1 MSPIR
6 VLCIHFTGAFGGA
19 SRSLFEALS
28 EMSPED
34 VRPMFL
40 TQRGSVV
47 DFFSKLGP
55 VVGTRG
61 LSQFDNTRYSHY
73 RGVRWVVL
81 LREIAYLPFTIRAL
95 RTAKRQF
102 GDVDLIHVNEFT
114 GLMTLWLA
122 QLYFKAPALVHVRS
136 LARDEPRS
144 IRTRVENYLFRKLVA
159 GVVAIDQNVR
169 SSLPADLSVK
179 IIHNSFRVKSQVD
192 TEENSRA
199 IANLSPTAFKVG
211 FVGNL
216 LKVKGI
222 FELLQAALLLRD
234 EGTDVEFIV
243 VGDDAKPSTGLK
255 SRVVKALGLQ
265 QNSKAEIERFLDD
278 HHLRPIVHLLGF
290 RSNIGQ
296 IYRAM
301 DVLCFPSHL
310 DAPGRPI
317 FEAAF
322 NGVPSIV
329 AVRNPCND
337 TLIHGETGLAIASKS
352 AHEISV
358 TLKYLIAH
366 PEKRKAMGCAALTLA
381 KNNFDVSKNSIELL
395 LFYREL
401 ITKAKYR

>member
-19 SRSLFEALS
+19 SRSMFEALS

-34 VRPMFL
+34 VQPMCL
-40 TQRGSVV
+40 TQHGTVI

-55 VVGTRG
+55 VVSARG

-73 RGVRWVVL
+73 RGVRWMVL
-81 LREIAYLPFTIRAL
+81 LRELAFLPFTIQAL

-136 LARDEPRS
+136 VARNEPRS
-144 IRTRVENYLFRKLVA
+144 LRTRLENHLFSKLAA

-169 SSLPADLSVK
+169 ASLPASLPVK
-179 IIHNSFRVKSQVD
+179 IIHNSFKVKAQVD

-199 IANLSPTAFKVG
+199 LARLSPTAFKVG

-222 FELLQAALLLRD
+222 FELLEAALSLRNK
-234 EGTDVEFIV
+234 GIDVEFVI

-255 SRVVKALGLQ
+255 SRVVNALGLQ
-265 QNSKAEIERFLDD
+265 QNSKVEVERFIDD
-278 HHLRPIVHLLGF
+278 HQLRSIVHLLGF
-290 RSNIGQ
+290 TSNIGQ

-301 DVLCFPSHL
+301 DVLCFPSHY

-322 NGVPSIV
+322 YGVPSIV
-329 AVRNPCND
+329 AVSNPYDD
-337 TLIHGETGLAIASKS
+337 TLIHGETGLAIASK
-352 AHEISV
+352 AADEISTAV
-358 TLKYLIAH
+358 EYLIAN
-366 PEKRKAMGCAALTLA
+366 PQKRKAMGHAARTLA
-381 KNNFDVSKNSIELL
+381 HNNFDVTHNSAALL
-395 LFYREL
+395 LLYKEL
-401 ITKAKYR
+401 IQKNQK

>member
-19 SRSLFEALS
+19 SRSLFEALA

-34 VRPMFL
+34 VQPMFL
-40 TQRGSVV
+40 TQHGSVV

-55 VVGTRG
+55 VVASRG

-81 LREIAYLPFTIRAL
+81 LRELAYLPSTIQAL
-95 RTAKRQF
+95 RAAKRQF

-122 QLYFKAPALVHVRS
+122 QRYFKVPALVHVRS
-136 LARDEPRS
+136 VARNEPCS
-144 IRTRVENYLFRKLVA
+144 LRTRLENYLFRKLAA

-169 SSLPADLSVK
+169 ASLPASLPVK
-179 IIHNSFRVKSQVD
+179 IIHNSFRVKAQVD
-192 TEENSRA
+192 TRENSRA
-199 IANLSPTAFKVG
+199 LAKLSPTSFKVG

-222 FELLQAALLLRD
+222 YELLQAALTLRD
-234 EGTDVEFIV
+234 KGIDVEFVI
-243 VGDDAKPSTGLK
+243 VGDNAKPSTGFK

-265 QNSKAEIERFLDD
+265 QNSMAEVERFLDD
-278 HHLRPIVHLLGF
+278 HQLRSIVHLLGF
-290 RSNIGQ
+290 TSNIGQ

-301 DVLCFPSHL
+301 DVLCFPSHF

-322 NGVPSIV
+322 YGVPSIV
-329 AVRNPCND
+329 AVRNPYED
-337 TLIHGETGLAIASKS
+337 TLIHGETGLAIASK
-352 AHEISV
+352 AADEISAAV
-358 TLKYLIAH
+358 EYLIAH
-366 PEKRKAMGCAALTLA
+366 PEKRKAMGDAALTLA
-381 KNNFDVSKNSIELL
+381 INNFDVAQNSGELL
-395 LFYREL
+395 FFYKKL
-401 ITKAKYR
+401 LQMNQQ

>member
-28 EMSPED
+28 EISPED

-40 TQRGSVV
+40 TQHGSVV

-55 VVGTRG
+55 VVATRG

-73 RGVRWVVL
+73 RGMRWVVL
-81 LREIAYLPFTIRAL
+81 LRELAYLPFTILAL

-102 GDVDLIHVNEFT
+102 GDIDLIHVNEFT

-136 LARDEPRS
+136 LARTEVRS
-144 IRTRVENYLFRKLVA
+144 LRSRLEIYLFRKLAA

-169 SSLPADLSVK
+169 SSLPAGLPVK
-179 IIHNSFRVKSQVD
+179 IIHNSFRVKAQID

-199 IANLSPTAFKVG
+199 LAELSPTSFKVG

-222 FELLQAALLLRD
+222 FELLQAALSLRD
-234 EGTDVEFIV
+234 EGIDVEFVI

-255 SRVVKALGLQ
+255 SRVIKALGLQ
-265 QNSKAEIERFLDD
+265 QNSKADIERFLDD
-278 HHLRPIVHLLGF
+278 HQLRSIVHLLGF
-290 RSNIGQ
+290 TSNIGQ

-301 DVLCFPSHL
+301 DVLCFPSHF

-322 NGVPSIV
+322 YGVPSIV
-329 AVRNPCND
+329 AVKNPCDD

-352 AHEISV
+352 TDEISAAV
-358 TLKYLIAH
+358 KYLIAH
-366 PEKRKAMGCAALTLA
+366 PEKRKAMGAAALTLA
-381 KNNFDVSKNSIELL
+381 KNNFDVSQNSRDL
-395 LFYREL
+395 LFFYNKL
-401 ITKAKYR
+401 IFRK